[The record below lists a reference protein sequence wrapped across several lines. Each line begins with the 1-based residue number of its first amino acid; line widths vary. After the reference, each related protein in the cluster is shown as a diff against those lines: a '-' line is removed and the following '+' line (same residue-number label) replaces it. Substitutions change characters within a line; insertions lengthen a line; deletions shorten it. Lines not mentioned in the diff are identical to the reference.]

1 MPNSGRCPTVGRLIF
16 WGLLVTSLI
25 WQGHSAS
32 IAAAQTQTVE
42 LTGSTMGPIRY
53 MVKVVVPEDA
63 EQTTLEK
70 IQREVKTT
78 LARINQLM
86 STYQEDSDVSRFNR
100 SQSTDW
106 QAVDAETAR
115 VVARAIEISE
125 ATDGQFD
132 VTVGPIVDA
141 WNFGPDKMAF
151 KPPTQERV
159 ESLLKDIGYQ
169 KLHVREQPPALKK
182 DTAGLQ
188 IDLSA
193 IAKGY
198 AVDAVGAAIE
208 SDGYRNYM
216 VEVGGEVSARGNRD
230 GGGPWRIG
238 VERPDSRGA
247 VAGMELAKV
256 VELHDIAIAT
266 SGDYRNVQEFEG
278 QTYSHTI
285 DPRTGRPVTHTTATA
300 AVVASDCMTAD
311 ALATA
316 VMVMGAD
323 AGHELCERLS
333 APLLTI
339 ERDGTSGKLVSQIS
353 DAFPLAEDQS
363 AVTLSGPAADV
374 ESATL
379 TGDATQTVAQSQRAP
394 TSDGSIMPA
403 FLGSLI
409 VFALVIVAMAVGA
422 ILNNRPVTGSCG
434 GLANMQDEDGNSVCG
449 VCSKPTTDCIE
460 RPAS

>member
-1 MPNSGRCPTVGRLIF
+1 MSRLALPKVVRRNSLGRPKIWF
-16 WGLLVTSLI
+16 MLVMGFVCHVASL
-25 WQGHSAS
+25 
-32 IAAAQTQTVE
+32 AAAQTQTVE
-42 LTGSTMGPIRY
+42 LTGTTMGPIRY
-53 MVKVVVPEDA
+53 TVKVVVPVDV
-63 EQTTLEK
+63 EQTTLEEL
-70 IQREVKTT
+70 QRDVKAT
-78 LARINQLM
+78 LARVNQSM

-100 SQSTDW
+100 SDSTDW

-115 VVARAIEISE
+115 VVARAIEISDE
-125 ATDGQFD
+125 TDGQFD

-141 WNFGPDKMAF
+141 WNFGPGKTAF
-151 KPPTQERV
+151 KPPTEAQV
-159 ESLLKDIGYQ
+159 ESLLKRVGYQ

-182 DTAGLQ
+182 DTIGLQ

-198 AVDAVGAAIE
+198 AVDAVGDTIK
-208 SDGYRNYM
+208 STGYRNYM
-216 VEVGGEVSARGNRD
+216 VEVGGEVLARGNRN

-247 VAGMELAKV
+247 VAGLELANV
-256 VELHDIAIAT
+256 VELRDIAIAT

-285 DPRTGRPVTHTTATA
+285 DPRTGRPVTHATATA

-316 VMVMGAD
+316 VMVMGTD
-323 AGHELCERLS
+323 AGHKLCERMS

-339 ERDGTSGKLVSQIS
+339 DREGKSDKFVSRIS
-353 DAFPLAEDQS
+353 DSFPLADDQS
-363 AVTLSGPAADV
+363 ATNDRPDSGNDAAT
-374 ESATL
+374 SH
-379 TGDATQTVAQSQRAP
+379 GDLAQLQRAP

-449 VCSKPTTDCIE
+449 VCSKPTTDCTE
-460 RPAS
+460 RVTS